1 MCGSHTMV
9 IKESKQEKS
18 YQHLYVSALF
28 LPFFFLLITSVLLPL
43 NEQPDSS
50 VCMTVCVC
58 FRVAFC
64 RRSFLPFPLV
74 LHPLPKMLTD
84 SDICSVFS
92 PSIIHPSPSSPT
104 HQAWVCTG
112 GGGGM
117 VARRLVKRGYLKQH
131 DCPAGS
137 TQITFAC
144 AIPSTFLCVYF
155 TQGGHLEHSSYQSL
169 SELFNS
175 GNSEFHI
182 LQMRK
187 RAIGTTHLLDQ
198 NKRDLAESYRASVC
212 LPFCTLPVGGERF
225 NTFSTFGLKQSK
237 CQNDHSMV

>member
-1 MCGSHTMV
+1 
-9 IKESKQEKS
+9 
-18 YQHLYVSALF
+18 
-28 LPFFFLLITSVLLPL
+28 
-43 NEQPDSS
+43 
-50 VCMTVCVC
+50 
-58 FRVAFC
+58 
-64 RRSFLPFPLV
+64 
-74 LHPLPKMLTD
+74 MLTD

-237 CQNDHSMV
+237 CQNDHSMVWVAKGGETPDVASGVNFYIGQHGRRIEVVSTSCCIKVQCEPGIRDVIVSFMFLMKWHQQSDFFTVFL